1 MSTDR
6 YDADYRGPTYNITVS
21 ASDDFSETFTVQDSS
36 GSAINLTGETW
47 AASIKRKSTDL
58 TALVSFTVDDTDFAS
73 GEVTVTLTDTQIAAL
88 LPTGVNRFVGSWSLK
103 RLDGGLYK
111 TWCRG
116 SFTVDRQPT

>member
-1 MSTDR
+1 MSTDH

-21 ASDDFSETFTVQDSS
+21 GSDDFSETFTVKDEN

-47 AASIKRKSTDL
+47 TASVKRKVTD
-58 TALVSFTVDDTDFAS
+58 TSAALSFTVDGTNYAS
-73 GEVTVTLTDTQIAAL
+73 GEVTITLTDTQIATL
-88 LPTGVNRFVGSWSLK
+88 LPAGVNRFAGVWSLK

-116 SFTVDRQPT
+116 DFIVDRRPT